1 MNLGSLDPALG
12 CSGLMSILSYD
23 SHRVTRAARI
33 TETGDCGDTED
44 NNSYTK
50 EKMDLEIARVTREMY
65 KAFNG
70 LNEGF
75 AEAKDQIVIDE
86 LSTHTD
92 ESRKELIHP
101 YKTLYGRSLNYVL
114 KDNLGDNWE
123 AACVTLMSEVR
134 MYELEC
140 LRRRMEDKV
149 AAAAAKEVELEEL
162 NLDLASAING
172 GYEAKN
178 GSFGEEK
185 IVESIIDDMA
195 KQQTDE
201 DFTGHSCLLVTWKT
215 NPEIEKFKDLYM
227 ESEVKTHKRK
237 SKHLVDPGDLVSE
250 KSLQKSYNI
259 LGQGQGL
266 ERLLVKNKKGNLEEI
281 DGDPYRY
288 YLLAGTTHPYPDDT
302 FYSVGRVPRKLLMK
316 YLGVKMYL
324 VRLRRPPPPPPPEPR
339 DWRLA
344 GDIAKLALAGAGI
357 TAPTLAETNIN
368 NIKNSC

>member
-1 MNLGSLDPALG
+1 
-12 CSGLMSILSYD
+12 
-23 SHRVTRAARI
+23 
-33 TETGDCGDTED
+33 
-44 NNSYTK
+44 
-50 EKMDLEIARVTREMY
+50 
-65 KAFNG
+65 
-70 LNEGF
+70 
-75 AEAKDQIVIDE
+75 
-86 LSTHTD
+86 
-92 ESRKELIHP
+92 
-101 YKTLYGRSLNYVL
+101 
-114 KDNLGDNWE
+114 
-123 AACVTLMSEVR
+123 

-215 NPEIEKFKDLYM
+215 NPEIEKFKVSATYKCFKLCIFKKCKFYQDLYM

-259 LGQGQGL
+259 LGQ
-266 ERLLVKNKKGNLEEI
+266 V
-281 DGDPYRY
+281 
-288 YLLAGTTHPYPDDT
+288 
-302 FYSVGRVPRKLLMK
+302 RK
-316 YLGVKMYL
+316 
-324 VRLRRPPPPPPPEPR
+324 
-339 DWRLA
+339 
-344 GDIAKLALAGAGI
+344 I
-357 TAPTLAETNIN
+357 
-368 NIKNSC
+368 